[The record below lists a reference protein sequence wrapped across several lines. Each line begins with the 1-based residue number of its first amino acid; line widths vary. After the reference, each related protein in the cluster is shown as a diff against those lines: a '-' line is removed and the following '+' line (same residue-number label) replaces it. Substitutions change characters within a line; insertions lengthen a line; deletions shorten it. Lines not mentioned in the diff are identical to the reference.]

1 MAYSRGKASPNAQTK
16 LRLFAD
22 SGGFC
27 QNPDCNANLFLS
39 IGDTD
44 FHIAE
49 MAHVFCASDKGPRMN
64 SRLSAEERGCYSNLI
79 LLCPTCHTK
88 IDKAENEY
96 PDTLIFDWKTNH
108 VNKIKN
114 LFGVKTFSSRECVR
128 TFIIRFLGENR
139 TIFET
144 YGPMTDERFN
154 PESIMPKL
162 WMRKIYTSILP
173 NNRVI
178 MNTINA
184 NYSLLNEMEM
194 KVVEIF
200 RQHVSDFE
208 NKHINNSEE
217 NGIKFPAEI
226 NNIFK

>member
-128 TFIIRFLGENR
+128 TFIIRFLG
-139 TIFET
+139 
-144 YGPMTDERFN
+144 D
-154 PESIMPKL
+154 
-162 WMRKIYTSILP
+162 RKST
-173 NNRVI
+173 R
-178 MNTINA
+178 
-184 NYSLLNEMEM
+184 LNSS
-194 KVVEIF
+194 